1 MCSEREKGSVMTVID
16 GICNRFIT
24 STKEKGKLVKEHV
37 HVALV
42 HYEDEFIL
50 LESFGYYK
58 EEPNSQRVNL

>member
-1 MCSEREKGSVMTVID
+1 MTVID
-16 GICNRFIT
+16 GICNRFIM